1 MRAAVIDRYGAPE
14 VVRVAEV
21 ARPRLRAGQVLIRV
35 RAAAVTSAD
44 SRIRGARFPA
54 GFGVPARLMFGVVR
68 PRRPI
73 LGGSFSGL
81 VEQLGPGVDDLA
93 LGDEVCGMTGV
104 ALGAHAEYVAV
115 RANRLARKPTEVSH
129 EQAAGLLFGGST
141 ALFFL
146 RDKANVGPGTAVLV
160 NGASGA
166 IGTNAVQLA
175 RHFGATVT
183 AVSSSANHE
192 LVTGLGA
199 ERVIDYADGG
209 LAATSERFDVVLDA
223 VGNLSVEAG
232 RRLLRTGG
240 RLLLVV
246 ASLGRP
252 SGRAATWWPEPRR
265 NGSPTSSS
273 CSVSSP
279 ATRSPSCSTRATIST
294 ASSRPIAAS
303 TPATRSATSWYA
315 RAVRRRRR
323 PGAGRA
329 RFGRCPPPRRAG
341 TADRRPRGCR

>member
-246 ASLGRP
+246 ASLGETIRARGNVVAGAAPERVADFEFLLRLVARDEITVVLDQSHDLDGIVEAHRRVDTGHKVGNVVVRP
-252 SGRAATWWPEPRR
+252 CGPQAATT
-265 NGSPTSSS
+265 GS
-273 CSVSSP
+273 
-279 ATRSPSCSTRATIST
+279 
-294 ASSRPIAAS
+294 
-303 TPATRSATSWYA
+303 
-315 RAVRRRRR
+315 
-323 PGAGRA
+323 GAG
-329 RFGRCPPPRRAG
+329 
-341 TADRRPRGCR
+341 